1 MDGAAGQRRCTGAA
15 GGIVSVDQGLVDRV
29 AEMVA
34 PLGAP
39 SSRRMM
45 GGAMLYCDGIA
56 YGIVDDDQLWF
67 KADAAS
73 DAAWDEAGAV
83 RFTYDRAGQTATM
96 NYRRAP
102 DDCYDDDDAFRH
114 WAGLALAAGRR
125 AAAKKAARRR

>member
-1 MDGAAGQRRCTGAA
+1 MT
-15 GGIVSVDQGLVDRV
+15 VDRGLVDRV

-34 PLGAP
+34 PLGEP

-45 GGAMLYCDGIA
+45 GGVTLYCDGIV
-56 YGIVDDDQLWF
+56 YGIVDDDALWF

-73 DAAWDEAGAV
+73 DAEWDAAGAV

-102 DDCYDDDDAFRH
+102 DDCYDDDDAFRR
-114 WAGLALAAGRR
+114 WAELALEAGRR